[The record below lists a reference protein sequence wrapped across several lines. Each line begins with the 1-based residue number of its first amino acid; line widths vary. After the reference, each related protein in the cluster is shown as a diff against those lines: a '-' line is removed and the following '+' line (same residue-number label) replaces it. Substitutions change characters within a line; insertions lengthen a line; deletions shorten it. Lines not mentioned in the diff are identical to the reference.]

1 MPTSTRVRGRVLA
14 FAFSLAVVTYLD
26 RICISAAAPFIMED
40 LHLSLLQ
47 MSVVF
52 SAFTLAYS
60 LFEIPSGWLGDVKG
74 PRRVLTRIV
83 LWWSAFTMLTG
94 AAQGLTSLVT
104 IRFLFG
110 AGEAGAFPNV
120 ARSFSRWFPVR
131 ERGRANGV
139 MFLGSRVGGM
149 LSAPIALLL
158 VTRWGWR
165 ASFVFFGALGIVWAA
180 AWYAWYRDRP
190 EDHPDVS
197 ADELAW
203 IQQNQAVTRPIEG
216 RGAERPA
223 PHAARPF
230 PASAREKGERATA
243 RLTEAPEAQRRQ
255 GRDRVEGTPWRAL
268 LTSRNLYAICAMY
281 FAFGYG
287 LYFYFTWLPTYLIKV
302 LGFSLLSGGLFAA
315 LPFLLAG
322 IADLGGGWLTDYLA
336 RTRGLRVARCHL
348 GFAAFLTC
356 AALVFASTLSV
367 PSIAKAVLLA
377 FALASADLALGACWA
392 TPIDIAPDHAGVITG
407 FMNTL
412 GNLGG
417 MVGPLV
423 VGFAVERWGSW
434 TFAFYI
440 TAIVYACGAV
450 AWLAIDPTKAIL
462 RESRPAT
469 T

>member
-1 MPTSTRVRGRVLA
+1 MPPSTRVRGRVLA
-14 FAFSLAVVTYLD
+14 FAFLLAVVTYLD
-26 RICISAAAPFIMED
+26 RICISAAAPFIMDD
-40 LHLSLLQ
+40 LHLTVLQ

-94 AAQGLTSLVT
+94 AAQGLRSLVV

-110 AGEAGAFPNV
+110 AGEAGAFPNI

-139 MFLGSRVGGM
+139 MFLGSRIGGM
-149 LSAPIALLL
+149 LSAPIALVL

-165 ASFVFFGALGIVWAA
+165 ASFVLFGTLGIVWAA

-190 EDHPDVS
+190 EERADVS
-197 ADELAW
+197 PDELAW
-203 IQQNQAVTRPIEG
+203 IHQD
-216 RGAERPA
+216 
-223 PHAARPF
+223 AARPLH
-230 PASAREKGERATA
+230 AGDGDVSR
-243 RLTEAPEAQRRQ
+243 
-255 GRDRVEGTPWRAL
+255 TPWRTL

-302 LGFSLLSGGLFAA
+302 LGFSLMSGGLFAA

-322 IADLGGGWLTDYLA
+322 IADVVGGWLTDYLA

-356 AALVFASTLSV
+356 GALVFASTMPLA
-367 PSIAKAVLLA
+367 PTGKAILLA
-377 FALASADLALGACWA
+377 LALASADLALGACWA
-392 TPIDIAPDHAGVITG
+392 APIDIAPDHAGVITG

-423 VGFAVERWGSW
+423 VGYAVDRWGSW
-434 TFAFYI
+434 NFAFYI
-440 TAIVYACGAV
+440 TAIVYVSGAV
-450 AWLAIDPTKAIL
+450 AWLAIDPTRRLL